1 MHRITIF
8 LIIAIVNTYSVYA
21 YNLLIQEKESF
32 SDSQKSDLV
41 VYRNDSLFNYL
52 KGELNFLR
60 KVNSNS
66 NNISSYNP
74 ILKNKILF
82 LVSGLGGGVYKET
95 SEGLSRIDNS
105 FEHKNQLASSLF
117 VYNDTIF
124 KFGGYGFFDTRNF
137 FTYYSEQTN
146 EWEVYPTNSIDFPKG
161 RMDNKFVI
169 DNNHFYMLGGRTIDV
184 NDRNNTEPLND
195 IWKFSF
201 ITKEWELLGNYDF
214 LSNLTFN
221 RSDFKSNNF
230 FFFKSEGD
238 WYSLDLNE
246 YKLSLVNSFDFLKK
260 VKPGSRITKTKDS
273 LYFLLNTQNT
283 DSKESYLFSF
293 SSNEFESSQIE
304 IPTKSSS
311 LPPFILYIL
320 IVVVVV
326 VVVGSFYFK
335 NKRLRIQES
344 LVLDGMNLSY
354 KNFRVRLTELEKQCI
369 QLLLE
374 NEVVTNNQ
382 LLDLITNDLD
392 ISQKTRIKNTLVRDI
407 NNKLDI
413 ISNGRFMIQ
422 KRPSAQDRRFS
433 EYHLEK
439 N

>member
-1 MHRITIF
+1 MHRITIL
-8 LIIAIVNTYSVYA
+8 LIISIVNTYSVYA

-52 KGELNFLR
+52 NGELNFLR

-74 ILKNKILF
+74 ILKNNILF

-201 ITKEWELLGNYDF
+201 ITKEWELIGNYDF

-221 RSDFKSNNF
+221 RLDFKSNNF

-304 IPTKSSS
+304 IPRKSSS

-320 IVVVVV
+320 IVVVV

-374 NEVVTNNQ
+374 KEVVINNE

>member
-1 MHRITIF
+1 M
-8 LIIAIVNTYSVYA
+8 VNTYSVYA
-21 YNLLIQEKESF
+21 HNLSIQEKESF
-32 SDSQKSDLV
+32 SDSRKSDLV

-60 KVNSNS
+60 KVNSNLS
-66 NNISSYNP
+66 NVSSYNP
-74 ILKNKILF
+74 ILKNNTLF

-146 EWEVYPTNSIDFPKG
+146 EWEVYPTNSKDFPKG

-169 DNNHFYMLGGRTIDV
+169 ENNHFYMLGGRTIDV

-201 ITKEWELLGNYDF
+201 ITKEWELIGNYDF

-221 RSDFKSNNF
+221 RLDFKSNNF

-311 LPPFILYIL
+311 LPPLIPYIL

-326 VVVGSFYFK
+326 VVGLFYFK
-335 NKRLRIQES
+335 NQRRRIQES
-344 LVLDGMNLSY
+344 LVLNGMNLGY

-374 NEVVTNNQ
+374 NEVVTNNE

-413 ISNGRFMIQ
+413 ISNGRFVIQ

>member
-1 MHRITIF
+1 MHRITIL
-8 LIIAIVNTYSVYA
+8 LIISIVNTYSVYA

-52 KGELNFLR
+52 NGELNFLR

-201 ITKEWELLGNYDF
+201 ITKEWELIGNYDF

-221 RSDFKSNNF
+221 RLDFKSNNF

-304 IPTKSSS
+304 IPRKSSS

-344 LVLDGMNLSY
+344 LVLDGMNLGY
-354 KNFRVRLTELEKQCI
+354 KNFRVRLTELEKECI

-413 ISNGRFMIQ
+413 ISNGRFVIQ
-422 KRPSAQDRRFS
+422 KLPSAQDRRFS

>member
-1 MHRITIF
+1 M
-8 LIIAIVNTYSVYA
+8 VNTYSVYA
-21 YNLLIQEKESF
+21 HNLLIQEKESF
-32 SDSQKSDLV
+32 SDSRKSDLV

-60 KVNSNS
+60 KVNSNLS
-66 NNISSYNP
+66 NVSSYNP
-74 ILKNKILF
+74 ILKNNTLF

-146 EWEVYPTNSIDFPKG
+146 EWEVYPTNSKDFPKG

-169 DNNHFYMLGGRTIDV
+169 ENNHFYMLGGRTIDV

-201 ITKEWELLGNYDF
+201 ITKEWELIGNYDF

-221 RSDFKSNNF
+221 RLDFKSNNF

-311 LPPFILYIL
+311 LPPLIPYIL

-326 VVVGSFYFK
+326 VVGLFYFK
-335 NKRLRIQES
+335 NQRRRIQES
-344 LVLDGMNLSY
+344 LVLNGMNLGY
-354 KNFRVRLTELEKQCI
+354 KNFRVRLTELEKECI

-374 NEVVTNNQ
+374 NEVVTNNE

-413 ISNGRFMIQ
+413 ISNGRFVIQ

>member
-1 MHRITIF
+1 MHRITIL
-8 LIIAIVNTYSVYA
+8 LIISIVNTYSVYA

-52 KGELNFLR
+52 NGELNFLR

-201 ITKEWELLGNYDF
+201 ITKEWELIGNYDF

-221 RSDFKSNNF
+221 RLDFKSNNF

-304 IPTKSSS
+304 IPRKSSS

-320 IVVVVV
+320 IVVVV

-374 NEVVTNNQ
+374 KEVVINNE

>member
-1 MHRITIF
+1 MHRMIVFVIITI
-8 LIIAIVNTYSVYA
+8 ANTYSVYA
-21 YNLLIQEKESF
+21 HNLSIQEKESF
-32 SDSQKSDLV
+32 SDSRKSDLV

-60 KVNSNS
+60 KINSNS
-66 NNISSYNP
+66 RNVSSYNP
-74 ILKNKILF
+74 ILKNNILF

-169 DNNHFYMLGGRTIDV
+169 DNNHFYMLSGRTIDV

-214 LSNLTFN
+214 LNNMTFS

-260 VKPGSRITKTKDS
+260 VKPLSRITKTKDS

-283 DSKESYLFSF
+283 DSKDSYLFSF
-293 SSNEFESSQIE
+293 SSNEFESSQIA

-311 LPPFILYIL
+311 LPPLIPYIL

-326 VVVGSFYFK
+326 VVGLFYFK
-335 NKRLRIQES
+335 NQRRRIQES

-354 KNFRVRLTELEKQCI
+354 KNFRVRLTELEKECI

-374 NEVVTNNQ
+374 KEVVTNNE

-413 ISNGRFMIQ
+413 ISNGRFVIQ

>member
-1 MHRITIF
+1 MHRMIVFVIITI
-8 LIIAIVNTYSVYA
+8 ANTYSVYA
-21 YNLLIQEKESF
+21 HNLSIQEKESF
-32 SDSQKSDLV
+32 SDSRKSDLV

-201 ITKEWELLGNYDF
+201 ITKEWELIGNYDF

-221 RSDFKSNNF
+221 RLDFKSNNF

-304 IPTKSSS
+304 IPRKSSS

-320 IVVVVV
+320 IVVVV

-374 NEVVTNNQ
+374 KEVVINNE

-413 ISNGRFMIQ
+413 ISNGRFVIQ